1 MKLKVLGIDPGTATI
16 GWAVLSKETGS
27 NFETVAYGHIETSPE
42 KSEEERILEI
52 GQDIDKIVKKYKPQE
67 AALEKLFFFKN
78 KKTIIEVSQAR
89 GAIILALGK
98 NGVSVSNYTP
108 LQLKQS
114 ITGYGK
120 AEKNQIQYMT
130 KKILELSSLPKP
142 DDTADALA
150 IAICHINSRKNIIK

>member
-1 MKLKVLGIDPGTATI
+1 MPLKVLGIDPGIAI
-16 GWAVLSKETGS
+16 VGWAILSKS
-27 NFETVAYGHIETSPE
+27 KNDNFHTEAYGHIETSSQ

-52 GQDIDKIVKKYKPQE
+52 AKDIDKIVEKYNPKE

-89 GAIILALGK
+89 GAIILALQK
-98 NGVSVSNYTP
+98 KGVHISSYTP

-120 AEKNQIQYMT
+120 AQKNQIQYMT
-130 KKILELSSLPKP
+130 KKILNLDSLPKP

-150 IAICHINSRKNIIK
+150 IAICHFNSRKKLKK